1 MQILDFYRYRAED
14 RLLHGGDYN
23 PDQWLNQPDILAND
37 ISLMG
42 KAKTNTYSI
51 GIFAWAALEPE
62 EGVFNFRWLDE
73 IIDKI
78 DNMCGNVILATPSGA
93 RPAWL
98 SQKYPEVL
106 RTNSRGEKM
115 RHGER
120 HNHCFSSP
128 IYRKKVRKINRKLA
142 MRYGHHPALLMW
154 HISNEYSG
162 ECYCNY
168 CKKKFRKWI
177 KKKYVTLDA
186 LNQAYWSAFW
196 SHTYTDF
203 SQVEPPS
210 PIGENSV
217 HALNLDWKRFVT
229 HQTIDFYLHERDAIT
244 EIVEDIPITT
254 NMMGDFYAPTPF
266 AGLDYA
272 PLAKEVDIISWD
284 AYPPWH
290 NDYETTAS
298 VGARLAF
305 MNDYFRTLKNQ
316 PFLILESTPSMV
328 NWQPVNKPKRPGMHM
343 LSSVACLAHGA
354 DSIMYFQWR
363 KSRGSFE
370 KFHGAVVDH
379 DNSEDNRVFK
389 DVKAVGEMLAK
400 VKEIKNSTTPAKV
413 ALLYDVE
420 SMWALDDAKGFDNT
434 DKKFP
439 QTIFAHY
446 TSMWNKNIPVDVIT
460 PDRELSKYALII
472 APMLYMAS
480 KVMIKKLKNF
490 VHGGGRL
497 VSTYISGMVDENDL
511 VYSGGFNK
519 TFGEIFGINV
529 TETDSLYPKDRNSIT
544 GLDKDYEIVD
554 YCALIDALG
563 AEVLATYGSDFYKGT
578 PAVTKH
584 NYGNG
589 RAYFIGA
596 RTQDDFLQD
605 FYDKLL
611 TTDLTL
617 ADVNTPPITGD
628 VGVSIQTRIKPK
640 SKASYYFVMNFT
652 EAEKTIILAQAMTDI
667 VTDQEISIGEHKL
680 PPYGTLV
687 CKVKHASEDDGKT
700 LAELLT
706 CDW

>member
-1 MQILDFYRYRAED
+1 MQILNFDKYKSEP

-23 PDQWLNQPDILAND
+23 PDQWLNQPDILTDDITLMKKAN
-37 ISLMG
+37 
-42 KAKTNTYSI
+42 TNAFSV

-62 EGVFNFRWLDE
+62 EGIFEFGWLDK
-73 IIDKI
+73 IIENI
-78 DNMCGNVILATPSGA
+78 HSIGGNIILATPSGA

-106 RTNSRGEKM
+106 RTNNRGEKM
-115 RHGER
+115 RQGER
-120 HNHCFSSP
+120 HNHCCSSSA
-128 IYRKKVRKINRKLA
+128 YREKVSIINRKLA
-142 MRYGHHPALLMW
+142 ERYKNHPAILMW

-162 ECYCNY
+162 ECHCNY
-168 CKKKFRKWI
+168 CQENFRKWI
-177 KKKYVTLDA
+177 KEKYVTLDA

-210 PIGENSV
+210 PIGESGV

-229 HQTIDFYLHERDAIT
+229 HQTIDFYLHEIAEIREIT
-244 EIVEDIPITT
+244 PHIPITT

-266 AGLDYA
+266 AGFDYA
-272 PLAKEVDIISWD
+272 PLAKVVDIISWD

-305 MNDYFRTLKNQ
+305 INDYFRALKDQ

-379 DNSEDNRVFK
+379 DNSANNRVFK
-389 DVKAVGEMLAK
+389 DVQAVGEMLEK
-400 VKEIKNSTTPAKV
+400 VQEIKNSTTPAKV

-420 SMWALDDAKGFDNT
+420 SMWALDDAKGFVNT
-434 DKKFP
+434 GKKFP

-460 PDRELSKYALII
+460 PDKELSKYALVI

-480 KVMIKKLKNF
+480 EAMINKLKNF
-490 VHGGGRL
+490 VHKGGRL

-511 VYSGGFNK
+511 VYPGGFNK

-529 TETDSLYPKDRNSIT
+529 TETDSLYPRDRNSIV
-544 GLDKDYEIVD
+544 GLDKDYDTFD

-563 AEVLATYGSDFYKGT
+563 AEVMATYGRDFYKGT
-578 PAVTKH
+578 PAVTKYD
-584 NYGNG
+584 YGKG

-596 RTQDDFLQD
+596 RTSDDFLQN
-605 FYDKLL
+605 FYEKLL

-617 ADVNTPPITGD
+617 ADVNAPPITGD
-628 VGVSIQTRIKPK
+628 AGVSIQTRTQP
-640 SKASYYFVMNFT
+640 SASYYFVMNFT
-652 EAEKTIILAQAMTDI
+652 EEEKTITLAQTMTDMI
-667 VTDQEISIGEHKL
+667 TDHEISAGAHKL
-680 PPYGTLV
+680 PPYGTMV
-687 CKVKHASEDDGKT
+687 CKIK
-700 LAELLT
+700 
-706 CDW
+706 